1 MVNHHLTL
9 YECLMTPLPLF
20 TLQCAAGFPSCAT
33 PLIVFFS
40 RALFVF
46 GLRGALSKSSM
57 LIFIIIIL
65 LSRL

>member
-1 MVNHHLTL
+1 
-9 YECLMTPLPLF
+9 MTPLPLF